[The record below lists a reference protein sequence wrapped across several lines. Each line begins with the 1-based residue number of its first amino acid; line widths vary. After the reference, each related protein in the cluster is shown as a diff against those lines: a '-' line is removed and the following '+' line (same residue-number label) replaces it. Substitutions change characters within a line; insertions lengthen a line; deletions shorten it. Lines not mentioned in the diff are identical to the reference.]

1 MKREERPIAPKRPG
15 SSDALELEGGSR
27 VAVIGSGPAGSL
39 FTYFLLEM
47 AGRIGLELAVD
58 MYEPRD
64 FSKVGPGG
72 CNMCGG
78 IISETLVQNLAAEG
92 INLPDSVVQRGI
104 DSYVLHMDVGTVR
117 IETPLN
123 ERRIAAVHRGGGPR
137 DVKVQKWESF
147 DHHLQKLAMDRGAN
161 VVKLRVDDVTWN
173 DGRPQIKSPDGS
185 VQAYDLLA
193 VAVGVNSP
201 ALKLFQGMD
210 VGYEPPEAVKTFIS
224 EYYFG
229 EELISRTLGNSMH
242 VFLLNIPRLEFAA
255 IVPKGDYVSICLLGE
270 EIDKE
275 LVKAFL
281 ESPEVTECMPV
292 DWKPE
297 TRSCFCS
304 PRINVKGSS
313 RPFADRLVFIGDCGV
328 TRLYKDGIG
337 AAYRTAKAA
346 ATTAIFEGIGAE
358 SFRKHYLPACE
369 AIRKDNTLGKVIFAV
384 TRAVQKRRYARRA
397 LLRMTEREQRRRGD
411 ANLMSRVLWDTF
423 TGSAPYRE
431 IFLRTLRPTFL
442 GGLLWSTCVSIATA
456 VRGRG

>member
-1 MKREERPIAPKRPG
+1 MKPNQWPIAAEG
-15 SSDALELEGGSR
+15 SRTADTLELESGSR
-27 VAVIGSGPAGSL
+27 VAVIGGGPAGSL
-39 FTYFLLEM
+39 FTYFLLEF
-47 AGRIGLELAVD
+47 ADRIGLDLAVD

-64 FSKVGPGG
+64 FSKPGPGG

-92 INLPDSVVQRGI
+92 VNLPDTVVQRGI

-123 ERRIAAVHRGGGPR
+123 EKRIAAVHRGGGPR

-147 DHHLQKLAMDRGAN
+147 DQHLQKLAVDRGAN
-161 VVKLRVDDVTWN
+161 VVRQRVDDVTWN
-173 DGRPQIKSPDGS
+173 DGRPQIKSPDGNA
-185 VQAYDLLA
+185 QPYDLLA
-193 VAVGVNSP
+193 AAVGVNSP
-201 ALKLFQGMD
+201 ALKLFQAME
-210 VGYEPPEAVKTFIS
+210 VGYEAPEAVKTFIS

-229 EELISRTLGNSMH
+229 EEVISSALGTAMH

-255 IVPKGDYVSICLLGE
+255 IVPKGDYVSVCLLGE
-270 EIDKE
+270 EIDKD

-297 TRSCFCS
+297 TKSCFCS

-337 AAYRTAKAA
+337 ATPSAK
-346 ATTAIFEGIGAE
+346 
-358 SFRKHYLPACE
+358 
-369 AIRKDNTLGKVIFAV
+369 
-384 TRAVQKRRYARRA
+384 
-397 LLRMTEREQRRRGD
+397 
-411 ANLMSRVLWDTF
+411 
-423 TGSAPYRE
+423 
-431 IFLRTLRPTFL
+431 
-442 GGLLWSTCVSIATA
+442 
-456 VRGRG
+456 